1 MRLLLDTHTF
11 IWAVG
16 MSSRLPPRVAAV
28 IRDPENDVWLSAASL
43 YEVEYKRERDAV
55 LARLPFDLIH
65 AATTLPAD
73 WLDVTPQ
80 HFVTAGRL
88 ERVHKDPWDRLIAA
102 QAMTEGLAV
111 VSVDPAMKSFG
122 VQTFW

>member
-1 MRLLLDTHTF
+1 MKLLLDTHTL

-16 MSSRLPPRVAAV
+16 MSPRLPSAVASV

-43 YEVEYKRERDAV
+43 YEIEYKRDRDGA
-55 LARLPFDLIH
+55 LARLPLDLIR

-88 ERVHKDPWDRLIAA
+88 DRVHRDPWDRLIVA
-102 QAMTEGLAV
+102 QAMIEGLTI
-111 VSVDPAMKSFG
+111 VSVDPALRAFG